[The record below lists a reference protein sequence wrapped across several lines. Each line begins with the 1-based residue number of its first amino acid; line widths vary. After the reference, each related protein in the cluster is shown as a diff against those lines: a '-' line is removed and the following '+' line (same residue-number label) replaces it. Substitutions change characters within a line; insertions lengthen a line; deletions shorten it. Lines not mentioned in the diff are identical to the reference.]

1 MSKIKKNTTPEAQS
15 TDEIVLS
22 LTQQQTQAALLW
34 EVKSENEI
42 AAALD
47 ITPEL
52 LTQWKNLPIFLAEI
66 ADHRLGVEA
75 SPEEKQAA
83 ALVFA
88 NTSYAQTEAIVGL
101 EEGTLIE
108 WVQED
113 GFWTE
118 NNSFSELL
126 KEMKEGVPNKFNE
139 APEPEVENRRLSD
152 DQVRAIPLIIEGK
165 TDAQVGETLGKR
177 RETINR
183 WRNQDEHF
191 IKELQVAREAY
202 LDAQIT
208 ALSATTPKVITVL
221 QDLLDSEDE
230 KNQNASRN
238 PSTQGNS
245 VIRTNEIW
253 TLKREQG
260 DIGDKPMSAP
270 NPDVFIGI
278 PKEDIDT
285 PALLIDVDIME
296 ANIQKMADYFK
307 AVNAD
312 LRPHVKTHKTP
323 IIAHKQMEAGAIGM
337 TCAKLGEA
345 EAMIH
350 AGIRDVLIANQIV
363 GKQKIA
369 RSNQPCQTLRDY
381 GRRR

>member
-1 MSKIKKNTTPEAQS
+1 MSKTKKNTTSEAQS
-15 TDEIVLS
+15 GDEIVLS

-42 AAALD
+42 AAALG
-47 ITPEL
+47 ITPEI

-66 ADHRLGVEA
+66 ADHRSGIEA

-101 EEGTLIE
+101 KEGTIME
-108 WVQED
+108 WIQED
-113 GFWTE
+113 AFWT
-118 NNSFSELL
+118 NDPNPFNQLL

-139 APEPEVENRRLSD
+139 APEAKKGLSD

-165 TDAQVGETLGKR
+165 TDAQVGEALGKR

-191 IKELQVAREAY
+191 IKELQAAREAY

-230 KNQNASRN
+230 K
-238 PSTQGNS
+238 
-245 VIRTNEIW
+245 IRMQAATHL
-253 TLKREQG
+253 LK
-260 DIGDKPMSAP
+260 
-270 NPDVFIGI
+270 V
-278 PKEDIDT
+278 T
-285 PALLIDVDIME
+285 ALSERM
-296 ANIQKMADYFK
+296 K
-307 AVNAD
+307 
-312 LRPHVKTHKTP
+312 
-323 IIAHKQMEAGAIGM
+323 
-337 TCAKLGEA
+337 
-345 EAMIH
+345 
-350 AGIRDVLIANQIV
+350 
-363 GKQKIA
+363 
-369 RSNQPCQTLRDY
+369 Y
-381 GRRR
+381 GL